1 MERELNKSSEKDY
14 LKIKINIK
22 QKYEILG
29 AIFIFLIIFMLII
42 PLPLVLIDILI
53 SISIGISSLLIM
65 LAMFLPRAISFSSF
79 PSVLLITTI
88 FRLALSIATTRQILT
103 QGDAGEIVGAFG
115 EFVIGGNIVV
125 GLVIFFILTIVNFLV
140 ITKGAERVAEV
151 AARFT
156 LDALPGKQMS
166 IDSDLRAGLL
176 TAPQARD
183 LRSELSKESQLYGAM
198 DGAIKFVKGDSIA
211 GIVILFVNLFGG
223 ISIGMLYNE
232 LSFENAIDIYSTQTV
247 GDGLIS
253 QIPALLI
260 SISAGLIIT
269 KVSENEQDTVKGLG
283 DDIVNQLFLRPNPIM
298 LTSLAMLI
306 FATIPGL
313 PGVTF
318 LSISIALFIIGV
330 VKIYSPLKKESDKIN
345 EVTLM
350 ESNPANNGKEDLKS
364 FHLVVPYIIMF
375 HESMRDKEI
384 TNHVIEELR
393 KIRNSLVY
401 NSGLTLPAFTIEY
414 SEEVETDEFCFY
426 INEVPEIKATYSDK
440 LVAIDKKHIAK
451 LNKEDIFPGKESRK
465 EDDIIWCNISSEKL
479 SEIEC
484 KKISAQELYSR
495 RMEDVLYKTSSAFVG
510 LQETKA
516 FISWLEVEKPELSN
530 ELQRML
536 PIALITTV
544 LQNLAAERVSLRSFK
559 IISDALIEHGLYE
572 QDAFLLTNLVR
583 LKISKQI
590 CQQYIE
596 DNVINAWLLS
606 SEDEEQLKSALR
618 ISSNNAYL
626 SLSADQI
633 LNIKKTVKD
642 IASNDTGLKMVF
654 VVSQEIRL
662 PFRKIIESDF
672 NNLAVLSFSELT
684 NDIKINIVDSITFDF
699 KE

>member
-1 MERELNKSSEKDY
+1 MNKLNEKKSFGTI
-14 LKIKINIK
+14 LNLK
-22 QKYEILG
+22 QKYEMLG
-29 AIFIFLIIFMLII
+29 SIFIFLIIFMLII
-42 PLPLVLIDILI
+42 PLPLALIDILI

-176 TAPQARD
+176 TASQARD

-223 ISIGMLYNE
+223 ISIGILYNE
-232 LSFENAIDIYSTQTV
+232 LSFGNAIDIYSKQTV

-269 KVSENEQDTVKGLG
+269 KVSENGQDTIKGLG

-306 FATIPGL
+306 FAIIPGL

-318 LSISIALFIIGV
+318 VSISISLFIVGI
-330 VKIYSPLKKESDKIN
+330 VKIYSPFKKEGDNIN
-345 EVTLM
+345 EITLM
-350 ESNPANNGKEDLKS
+350 EINPANNGKEDLKS

-375 HESMRDKEI
+375 HESMKDKEI
-384 TNHVIEELR
+384 TNNVIEDLR

-440 LVAIDKKHIAK
+440 LVAIDKRHIAD
-451 LNKEDIFPGKESRK
+451 LNKEDMFPGKESRK
-465 EDDIIWCNISSEKL
+465 EDDIIWCDKKSGQLPEV
-479 SEIEC
+479 EC
-484 KKISAQELYSR
+484 KQISAKELYSKR
-495 RMEDVLYKTSSAFVG
+495 IEDVLYKTSSAFIG

-516 FISWLEVEKPELSN
+516 FISWLEIEKPEISN

-536 PIALITTV
+536 PIVLITTI
-544 LQNLAAERVSLRSFK
+544 LQNLASERVSLRSFK
-559 IISDALIEHGLYE
+559 MISDALIEHGLYE
-572 QDAFLLTNLVR
+572 QDPLLLTNLVR
-583 LKISKQI
+583 LKIRKQI

-596 DNVINAWLLS
+596 NNVINAWLLS
-606 SEDEEQLKSALR
+606 SEDEEYLKSALR
-618 ISSNNAYL
+618 ISSSNAYL
-626 SLSADQI
+626 SLSADKI
-633 LNIKKTVKD
+633 LSIKNTIKD
-642 IASNDTGLKMVF
+642 IASNETSLKLVF
-654 VVSQEIRL
+654 IVSQEIRL
-662 PFRKIIESDF
+662 PFRRVIENDF
-672 NNLAVLSFSELT
+672 NEIAVLSFPELT
-684 NDIKINIVDSITFDF
+684 NDIKINIVESITFDF